1 MRRKENRGPV
11 LRYCHP
17 LRTLKNPV

>member
-1 MRRKENRGPV
+1 MNIAAHSAGEHIE
-11 LRYCHP
+11 CHP